1 MESLPIAVSVFAL
14 VVAIIF
20 GGYWMAVVR
29 PETGERQSIRQ
40 RLRAPRKSR
49 LLKKLEKEQEKL
61 SAVGGIDAVLGQLEG
76 LSTPLQR
83 LIAQSGMQMTVGTL
97 VLASVFLALA
107 VAAALMFLVPFRSAA
122 LVAGAAV
129 SILPTLFV
137 KRKARKRLEKFE
149 EQFPEAI
156 DLIARALRAGHALPT
171 ALQMVADEIP
181 QPVGEE
187 FKLLFEQHSY
197 GLSLP
202 EALRG
207 FGDRVPLLDAR
218 FFVTAVMTQREMG
231 GNLSEVLDKLSAV
244 IRERFKVKRQ
254 VRVISAHGRIT
265 GMVLGFLPPATA
277 GILFIISPGHMALLF
292 NDPIGL
298 YMVAVAVV
306 LQVIG
311 VMAIRKIVDV
321 EY

>member
-1 MESLPIAVSVFAL
+1 MESLPITAAVFAL
-14 VVAIIF
+14 VLAIVF

-40 RLRAPRKSR
+40 RLRAPRKNR

-61 SAVGGIDAVLGQLEG
+61 SAVGGVDAVLMRMDK
-76 LSTPLQR
+76 LSTPLQHV
-83 LIAQSGMQMTVGTL
+83 IAQSGLQMTVGTL
-97 VLASVFLALA
+97 VLMSIFLGLVVTMAMLF
-107 VAAALMFLVPFRSAA
+107 VVPFRTAA
-122 LVAGAAV
+122 FGIGAAA
-129 SILPTLFV
+129 SFLPYLFV
-137 KRKARKRLEKFE
+137 KRKGRKRLEKFE

-171 ALQMVADEIP
+171 SLQMVADEIP
-181 QPVGEE
+181 APVGEE
-187 FKLLFEQHSY
+187 FKSLFEQHSY
-197 GLSLP
+197 GMSLP
-202 EALRG
+202 EALRA

-265 GMVLGFLPPATA
+265 GLVLGFLPPAVA
-277 GILFIISPGHMALLF
+277 GILFIVSPKHMNLLLA
-292 NDPIGL
+292 DPLGL
-298 YMVAVAVV
+298 YMVAGAIF

-311 VMAIRKIVDV
+311 VLAIRKIVDV